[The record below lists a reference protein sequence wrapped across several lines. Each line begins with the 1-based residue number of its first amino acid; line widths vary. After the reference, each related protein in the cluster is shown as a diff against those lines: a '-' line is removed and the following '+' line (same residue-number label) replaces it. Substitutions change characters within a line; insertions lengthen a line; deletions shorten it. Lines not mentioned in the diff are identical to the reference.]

1 MNVLVVNSGSSSVK
15 YQVIDTNRD
24 APLVVGQVERIGS
37 GAAILT
43 QHRSSDGQRRK
54 ESGVVLDHRDAVGA
68 ILDLLVDP
76 EHGALTS
83 PEELD
88 AVGHRV
94 VHGGEAFTESAVID
108 EEVEEGI
115 RDCIDLAPLH
125 NPHNLA
131 GIRAAR
137 SRLGG
142 IPHVAVFD
150 TAFHSTLP
158 THAYHYAIPY
168 ALYRRHRIRRYGFHG
183 TSHRHVSKQ
192 VPRLLDREPAD
203 LRIISLHL
211 GNGAS
216 ACAIQGGRSVDTSM
230 GFTPLEGLVMG
241 SRSGDLDPAV
251 LLHVMAR
258 EELTADNVSAML
270 NKHSGL
276 LGLSG
281 ISGDMRD
288 LLEEE
293 AGGQDRAR
301 MALDVYAYRVRKYIG
316 AYAAVLGGVDAVAFT
331 GGVGE
336 NAAGIRTRC
345 LMGLDF
351 LNVRIDEE
359 TNAALT
365 GGKEGNFGGDG
376 LPLLVIRSG
385 EELTIARET
394 ERVTSEVQSTDRM
407 AASQGE
413 GTSDH

>member
-1 MNVLVVNSGSSSVK
+1 MKVLVLNSGSSSVK
-15 YQVIDTNRD
+15 YQVIDTAHD
-24 APLVVGQVERIGS
+24 ATLVVGQVERIGS
-37 GAAILT
+37 GAAVLT
-43 QHRSSDGQRRK
+43 QHRTSDGLRVK
-54 ESGVVLDHRDAVGA
+54 ESGSILDHRDAVGA

-76 EHGALTS
+76 ERGALTS

-108 EEVEEGI
+108 EAVEEGI

-125 NPHNLA
+125 NPHNLV

-137 SRLGG
+137 GRLGG

-150 TAFHSTLP
+150 TAFHASLP
-158 THAYHYAIPY
+158 EHAYHYAIPY

-183 TSHRHVSKQ
+183 TSHRHVSRKA
-192 VPRLLDREPAD
+192 PRLLDRDPTD

-216 ACAIQGGRSVDTSM
+216 ACAILGGRSVDTSM

-241 SRSGDLDPAV
+241 SRSGDLDPSV

-258 EELTADNVSAML
+258 EELTAGNVGAML

-293 AGGQDRAR
+293 DAGRERAR
-301 MALDVYAYRVRKYIG
+301 LALDVYTYRVRKYIG
-316 AYAAVLGGVDAVAFT
+316 AYAAALGGVDAVAFT

-336 NAAGIRTRC
+336 NAPGIRARC
-345 LMGLDF
+345 LLGLDF
-351 LNVRIDEE
+351 LNVQVEE
-359 TNAALT
+359 EANGMLT
-365 GGKEGNFGGDG
+365 GGREGNFGGGG

-385 EELTIARET
+385 EEITIARET
-394 ERVTSEVQSTDRM
+394 ERVTGGDR
-407 AASQGE
+407 SKD
-413 GTSDH
+413 TPDLP